1 MMIMKVMM
9 MAISW
14 YDNNGDDSDDSDV
27 NDGDDVND
35 DEKY

>member
-14 YDNNGDDSDDSDV
+14 YDNGDDSDDSDV